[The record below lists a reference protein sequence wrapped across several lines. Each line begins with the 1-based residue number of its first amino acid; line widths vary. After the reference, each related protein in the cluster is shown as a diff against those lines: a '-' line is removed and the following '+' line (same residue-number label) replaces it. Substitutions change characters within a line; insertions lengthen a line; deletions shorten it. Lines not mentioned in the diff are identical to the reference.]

1 MKQLQ
6 LVDQMFVHQ
15 VWDKVKPFFEASYE
29 ESTKDCTPDQL
40 RLLLSRGAQYLFVIA
55 EEDNICGAFSVEI
68 VNHPNSK
75 SATTTAMG
83 GKVLF
88 TEETFAQYENW
99 ARSQGVTKIRAYAK
113 EAQARLYRQKLGLN
127 STVYVVEKLI

>member
-6 LVDQMFVHQ
+6 LVDQSYVHQ
-15 VWDKVKPFFEASYE
+15 IWDKVQPFFDASYE
-29 ESTKDCTPDQL
+29 ESTKDCTPEQL
-40 RLLLSRGAQYLFVIA
+40 RLLLSRGAQHLFIVV
-55 EEDNICGAFSVEI
+55 EDTNIRGAFSVEV

-83 GKVLF
+83 GKGLF
-88 TEETFAQYENW
+88 TKETIAQYEDW
-99 ARSQGVTKIRAYAK
+99 ARSQGVTKIRAFAK

-127 STVYVVEKLI
+127 STVYLVEKTI

>member
-6 LVDQMFVHQ
+6 LVDQAFVHQ

-29 ESTKDCTPDQL
+29 ESSKDCTPDQL
-40 RLLLSRGAQYLFVIA
+40 RLLLSRGAQHLFVIV
-55 EEDNICGAFSVEI
+55 EENNICGAFSVEI

-83 GKVLF
+83 GKGLF
-88 TEETFAQYENW
+88 TEETITQYEDW
-99 ARSQGVTKIRAYAK
+99 ARSQGATKIKAFAK
-113 EAQARLYRQKLGLN
+113 EAQARLYRQKLGLE
-127 STVYVVEKLI
+127 TTMFVVEKAL